1 MPVPH
6 RFTTLSEPLRH
17 EGDKVKGSR
26 FIVDVAPATTEVQ
39 AMVTVEAARAEF
51 PDANH
56 HCFAWVLD
64 PEGKLTRA
72 NDDGEPG
79 QAAGAPILKRIE
91 SSDLKGIVVVVTRYF
106 GGTKLGVGGM
116 MRAYGNAAAEALA
129 LVEAVEVIAKRR
141 LILTHPYECSG
152 VLAGALNTYEAEVLQ
167 SVYAESVRLEVAV
180 PEAVADAFCIDV
192 VELSAGRASLEV
204 AP

>member
-1 MPVPH
+1 MIPH
-6 RFTTLSEPLRH
+6 RFQTLKSALRH

-26 FIVDVAPATTEVQ
+26 FIVDVAPATSEAE
-39 AMVTVEAARAEF
+39 AMVVVEAARAEF

-64 PEGKLTRA
+64 PEGKVTRA

-91 SSDLKGIVVVVTRYF
+91 SSELKGVVVVVTRYF

-116 MRAYGNAAAEALA
+116 MRAYGNAAAEALELA
-129 LVEAVEVIAKRR
+129 ERVEVIAKRR
-141 LILTHPYECSG
+141 LVLTHPYECSG
-152 VLAGALNTYEAEVLQ
+152 ALAGALNAHEAEVTQ
-167 SVYAESVRLEVAV
+167 SEYGESVRLELSV
-180 PEAVADAFCIDV
+180 PEAVADAFCADV
-192 VELSAGRASLEV
+192 VELSAGRAQVEV